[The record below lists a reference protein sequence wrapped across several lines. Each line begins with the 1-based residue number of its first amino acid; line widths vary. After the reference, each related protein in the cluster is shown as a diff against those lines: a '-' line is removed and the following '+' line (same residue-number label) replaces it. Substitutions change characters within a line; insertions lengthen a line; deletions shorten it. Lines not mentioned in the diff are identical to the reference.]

1 MRLIP
6 NQKTIIHI
14 TGTGINSENKQLAE
28 DIQKSIIRKFRKRKY
43 SQMHR
48 TDSTQNTARS
58 FGQFGQMVECSFKN

>member
-1 MRLIP
+1 MHLIP
-6 NQKTIIHI
+6 NQKNIIHI

-48 TDSTQNTARS
+48 TDSTHDT
-58 FGQFGQMVECSFKN
+58 V